1 MSVTQPLQVP
11 IGDPSQESSA
21 NINRRRFISFCSALG
36 IGSAVFADAL
46 WSQAAADN
54 QPKINKGMIDQAA
67 TVAGVDIKDEYKEM
81 MLEGLNDE
89 LKNYK
94 SLHDLKIP
102 NSVPPALTF
111 NPVLPGMKFETA
123 KRPMRMSRAVTA
135 AMPKNIED
143 LAFYSVRQLAEL
155 VRTRKV
161 SSSELTEM
169 YLTRLKRYDPLLH
182 FVITLTEDRARAQ
195 AKQADQEIASGKYR
209 GP

>member
-1 MSVTQPLQVP
+1 MSAK
-11 IGDPSQESSA
+11 PSSIPVDNSSVISQA
-21 NINRRRFISFCSALG
+21 NLNRRRFIGFCSALG

-67 TVAGVDIKDEYKEM
+67 TVAGVDVKDEYKEM

-111 NPVLPGMKFETA
+111 SP
-123 KRPMRMSRAVTA
+123 
-135 AMPKNIED
+135 
-143 LAFYSVRQLAEL
+143 
-155 VRTRKV
+155 
-161 SSSELTEM
+161 
-169 YLTRLKRYDPLLH
+169 
-182 FVITLTEDRARAQ
+182 
-195 AKQADQEIASGKYR
+195 
-209 GP
+209 